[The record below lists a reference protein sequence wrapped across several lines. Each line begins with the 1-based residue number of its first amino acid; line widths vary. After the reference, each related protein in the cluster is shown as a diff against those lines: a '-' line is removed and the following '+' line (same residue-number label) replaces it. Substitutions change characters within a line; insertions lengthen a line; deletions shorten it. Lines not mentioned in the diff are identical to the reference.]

1 MSNQSNNNESENRTN
16 PTYNDMINPSSWSV
30 EPEGLIDLI
39 NNMTI
44 NTTTIQND
52 SNVEDLSG
60 NTPFSEILSDVDSN
74 ESIDESVD
82 SRDLPALQELETIF
96 QDFDIQ
102 EDADIQEDTVFQGI
116 HIEIPS
122 VQNEENGGAA
132 APVEE
137 DVLPLDD
144 DGLPIIPPSDIVV
157 ALQELDEEEGEE
169 NEVEEGEENE
179 VEEGEENEVEEGEEN
194 SEVETQEVH
203 PVNNV
208 VDPVEEEELSDS
220 DVSEINA
227 YPIIDDCCVCYKP
240 CTGENIVN
248 TPCGHIYCSACFFRW
263 IRVRP
268 TCPMCRRDFTSIAA
282 MSNDEIREDVHNITQ
297 LYRRTIIEN
306 DKLMYDNR
314 ILERKIKKKE
324 KKNKDLDVESS
335 SLITRLVSA
344 REQLDYTKGYHNAI
358 KDKARMELVKKLNI
372 EVRPNNYLYEC
383 NQPPYNNIPFNRGY
397 KLGIYEFD
405 YCMDGFTNYQDK
417 KSEYFIPKWKK
428 KGGRNYVRGKKTY
441 DKKVV
446 ATPQENE
453 Q

>member
-1 MSNQSNNNESENRTN
+1 MSNQSNNESENMDNT
-16 PTYNDMINPSSWSV
+16 PVYNDMINPPSWSV
-30 EPEGLIDLI
+30 EPEQIQGLIELI
-39 NNMTI
+39 DNMTI
-44 NTTTIQND
+44 NNTTTIQNEH
-52 SNVEDLSG
+52 NVEDLSG
-60 NTPFSEILSDVDSN
+60 NIPFSEILSDVDSN
-74 ESIDESVD
+74 DEDDANFDNSNN
-82 SRDLPALQELETIF
+82 ELEGLETLF

-102 EDADIQEDTVFQGI
+102 EETDILEDTVFQGL

-132 APVEE
+132 APPPEE
-137 DVLPLDD
+137 D
-144 DGLPIIPPSDIVV
+144 G
-157 ALQELDEEEGEE
+157 
-169 NEVEEGEENE
+169 
-179 VEEGEENEVEEGEEN
+179 EN

-208 VDPVEEEELSDS
+208 VDLEEEEELSDS
-220 DVSEINA
+220 DVSEINE

-240 CTGENIVN
+240 CTGKNVVN
-248 TPCGHIYCSACFFRW
+248 TPCGHIYCRDCFFRW

-306 DKLMYDNR
+306 DKLMYDNKL
-314 ILERKIKKKE
+314 LERKIKKKE
-324 KKNKDLDVESS
+324 KKNSQLSAESL

-358 KDKARMELVKKLNI
+358 KDKARMQLVEKLNI
-372 EVRPNNYLYEC
+372 DVRPNNYLYEC

-397 KLGIYEFD
+397 KLGVYEFD
-405 YCMDGFTNYQDK
+405 YCMSGFTDYKDK
-417 KSEYFIPKWKK
+417 KSEYFIPKWTKK
-428 KGGRNYVRGKKTY
+428 KGRNRFH
-441 DKKVV
+441 DKKV
-446 ATPQENE
+446 AAPQENT